1 MNFLILG
8 SGEPH
13 VEGQLE
19 VLKNISWGDYNVY
32 IGYNEALSH
41 KMYAGADFLLMPSR
55 VEPCGLNQL
64 YALRYGTVPVVRNTG
79 GLKDTVKDFGEP
91 DGYGITFNNA
101 DVGDFTQSIYRSV
114 QLYQNSEKMMEIC
127 KTMME
132 LNFSW
137 DKSAEDY
144 INLYSSLQ

>member
-1 MNFLILG
+1 M
-8 SGEPH
+8 
-13 VEGQLE
+13 E
-19 VLKNISWGDYNVY
+19 VLKIIIWADYNVY
-32 IGYNEALSH
+32 IGYNETLSH

-64 YALRYGTVPVVRNTG
+64 YALRYGTIPVVRNTG
-79 GLKDTVKDFGEP
+79 GLKDTVKDYGEP
-91 DGYGITFNNA
+91 DGYGITLNNA
-101 DVGDFTQSIYRSV
+101 DVGDITHAIYRSV

-127 KTMME
+127 KTIME
-132 LNFSW
+132 LDFSW